1 MSDIIH
7 LLPDNIAN
15 QIAAGEVI
23 QRPASAVK
31 ELLENSIDSGATKIQ
46 LLIKDAGKQLVQ
58 VIDNGIGMSETDA
71 RMSFERHATSKIT
84 RIEDLFAIRT
94 MGFRGEALASI
105 AAVAQVE
112 LKSRR
117 QNEEIGTNIEIENT
131 VVLKQEPVSCAEGT
145 NIEVKNL
152 FFNVPA
158 RRQFLKSNPVETR
171 HILDEFIRI
180 ALAHPQI
187 QFEMQHNGMEIFHLK
202 SGSLR
207 QRIVQLFSHNYE
219 EKIVPVEEETGII
232 RITGFIGKPEAAKKT
247 RGEQFFFVNNRFI
260 RSSYLNHAVVSSYE
274 QLLPADSYPFYVLF
288 LDIDPSRIDINV
300 HPTKQEIKF
309 DDEKIVYSILRASIK
324 HALGKYSVTPTLD
337 FTVEN
342 SFQTTP
348 TWLPTNSG
356 GKPGDASV
364 SAKAD
369 SAFYPKPGNALN
381 WESLYEVAQG
391 EKQTITVSSAWEKEK
406 NKAEPLGIEDY
417 SDTSFP
423 PVQFHLRYI
432 LTQIKN
438 GLVLIDQ
445 QAAHERILYEKFLQQ
460 MEDKISAKQQQL
472 FPQTIHFA
480 HADYVLMKEILTEV
494 QSLGFDL
501 QEFGENSFV
510 LQGVP
515 SEFRTG
521 NETKTLEKLIEEY
534 KQSRSEVKFD
544 KRRQLAHSMARN
556 RGTRQGEKLSEQ
568 EMRQLIDQLFAC
580 SQPQYAPDGR
590 LTFIT
595 FGLSDLEKL
604 FLKK

>member
-31 ELLENSIDSGATKIQ
+31 ELMENSIDSGATKIQ
-46 LLIKDAGKQLVQ
+46 LIIKDAGKQLIQ

-112 LKSRR
+112 LKSKR
-117 QNEEIGTNIEIENT
+117 QNEETGTNIEIENT
-131 VVLKQEPVSCAEGT
+131 IVLKQEPVSCATGT

-171 HILDEFIRI
+171 HILDEFIRV

-187 QFEMQHNGMEIFHLK
+187 HFEMQHNGMEIFHLK
-202 SGSLR
+202 AGLLR
-207 QRIVQLFSHNYE
+207 HRITQLFNHNYE

-274 QLLPADSYPFYVLF
+274 QMLPADSYPFYVLF
-288 LDIDPSRIDINV
+288 LDIDPARIDINV

-309 DDEKIVYSILRASIK
+309 DDEKIVYSILHASIK
-324 HALGKYSVTPTLD
+324 HALGKYSVTPTID
-337 FTVEN
+337 FTIEN
-342 SFQTTP
+342 TFQNIP
-348 TWLPTNSG
+348 AWLPSGTNEKQENASVQT
-356 GKPGDASV
+356 KPGHS
-364 SAKAD
+364 
-369 SAFYPKPGNALN
+369 FYSNPKPAAN
-381 WESLYEVAQG
+381 WESLYDVTKG
-391 EKQTITVSSAWEKEK
+391 DKQTITVSAAWEKEK
-406 NKAEPLGIEDY
+406 NKSEQLGIEDY

-460 MEDKISAKQQQL
+460 MEDKQPAKQQQL
-472 FPQTIHFA
+472 FPQTIHFVA
-480 HADYVLMKEILTEV
+480 ADFALMKEILPEV

-515 SEFRTG
+515 SEFITG
-521 NETKTLEKLIEEY
+521 NETKTLEKLIEGY

-544 KRRQLAHSMARN
+544 KRNQLARSMARN
-556 RGTRQGEKLSEQ
+556 RATHQGEKLSEQ

-595 FGLSDLEKL
+595 FGLADLEK
-604 FLKK
+604 FFFKK